1 MGSNAGDSVFPTH
14 KPPQS
19 GVRTVPQYTGIPPS
33 WLDKRPGLP
42 SRNWLIFLSVTSAVT
57 GYYIYDRQ
65 QCKKIRQEYVDKV
78 KDVATQP
85 LGSVELPCKVTVY
98 GAKWL
103 GDEDYDRSMRY
114 FRKYPVLVAA
124 AIDYDM
130 IKGRK
135 LGDIARRVDMLGL
148 DQPISGPMKLP
159 GSSPEG
165 KRQRW
170 SDGGLECMAGLKRG
184 WTDGLEVVDREEQLA
199 RMLEEDGKFDEPE
212 PDFRQMSPYSVLPTQ
227 NLRAPTPHPK
237 SADSIPSRLNAPPA
251 AIPPHPPMLLVSF
264 TNHIGFTQ
272 IPIMIWDFF
281 NERAKLVIGNTRPFS
296 APPPEVLS
304 PSPTD
309 LDFDRE
315 PESYYKKSLDRD
327 FLSEIE
333 SARKSYYKPLVEN
346 LETARA
352 FARDTR
358 EPTKEERNH
367 PPPTEVELRAER
379 LKKEMR
385 WRSDEEGFN
394 IIRPDKDPR
403 LQLCKWVTVQAR
415 T

>member
-114 FRKYPVLVAA
+114 FRKYVKPVLVAA

-135 LGDIARRVDMLGL
+135 LGDIARRVAD
-148 DQPISGPMKLP
+148 DI
-159 GSSPEG
+159 
-165 KRQRW
+165 RAQRRLICW
-170 SDGGLECMAGLKRG
+170 DLTSQYRG
-184 WTDGLEVVDREEQLA
+184 Q
-199 RMLEEDGKFDEPE
+199 
-212 PDFRQMSPYSVLPTQ
+212 
-227 NLRAPTPHPK
+227 
-237 SADSIPSRLNAPPA
+237 
-251 AIPPHPPMLLVSF
+251 
-264 TNHIGFTQ
+264 
-272 IPIMIWDFF
+272 
-281 NERAKLVIGNTRPFS
+281 
-296 APPPEVLS
+296 
-304 PSPTD
+304 
-309 LDFDRE
+309 
-315 PESYYKKSLDRD
+315 
-327 FLSEIE
+327 
-333 SARKSYYKPLVEN
+333 
-346 LETARA
+346 
-352 FARDTR
+352 
-358 EPTKEERNH
+358 
-367 PPPTEVELRAER
+367 
-379 LKKEMR
+379 
-385 WRSDEEGFN
+385 
-394 IIRPDKDPR
+394 
-403 LQLCKWVTVQAR
+403 
-415 T
+415 